1 MAEQKSS
8 LISWAQVIA
17 TASIG
22 LAGLLFTLQQE
33 QNRKAQTAVE
43 LMSHREEAEIGFRK
57 QMFDTMILGLLDN
70 KRPVEERFTVLKIF
84 QHNFHDL
91 FNGRALFDVLAE
103 DAKVQLGNTSPR
115 YRDFIDHLVSLA
127 KEVNRSQEQLVGGD
141 VRIFKL
147 IKDSLYTISLDFK
160 DEEHAHSKSKESH
173 IAYLRLDLVKENS
186 VYVNLRL
193 LDQDEMI
200 DTSVDSFWVSY
211 YDAPLTDNILLKDGH
226 RFAIV
231 LKEVNPNS
239 KEATLKLIHFPAHY
253 VTTGYRPSIERVNE
267 MLRH

>member
-91 FNGRALFDVLAE
+91 FNGRALFD
-103 DAKVQLGNTSPR
+103 
-115 YRDFIDHLVSLA
+115 
-127 KEVNRSQEQLVGGD
+127 
-141 VRIFKL
+141 
-147 IKDSLYTISLDFK
+147 
-160 DEEHAHSKSKESH
+160 
-173 IAYLRLDLVKENS
+173 
-186 VYVNLRL
+186 
-193 LDQDEMI
+193 
-200 DTSVDSFWVSY
+200 
-211 YDAPLTDNILLKDGH
+211 
-226 RFAIV
+226 
-231 LKEVNPNS
+231 
-239 KEATLKLIHFPAHY
+239 
-253 VTTGYRPSIERVNE
+253 
-267 MLRH
+267 